1 MLKPKNRSKTS
12 AQSLF
17 LIFIRR
23 DFLADAGTRKIR
35 HGGWNWKNSN
45 SWHSKCQALKA
56 QKFSGKNWC
65 YLTRILESKIAN
77 ELYTRVNFN
86 CVLLKL
92 SSSFYEQ
99 VYNWVAR
106 FGLYI
111 KVNKNWIEIAR
122 LKWEKRDNVV
132 AKMVQNN

>member
-65 YLTRILESKIAN
+65 YLTRILESKFAN

-92 SSSFYEQ
+92 SSSFNEQ

-106 FGLYI
+106 FDFY
-111 KVNKNWIEIAR
+111 
-122 LKWEKRDNVV
+122 KRQQKLNRNC
-132 AKMVQNN
+132 KTWMKKKRQCGC